1 MGALEGI
8 RVIDLT
14 QMLAGPYATMLLAD
28 HGAEVIKV
36 EPMKGDGARGVP
48 VFHPEDESKV
58 LNSYFQSINRNKKSI
73 TLDLK
78 SEEGKT
84 VLLELV
90 ADADVVVENFSAG
103 VMDRLGL
110 GYEVLKAV
118 NPKIIY
124 GSLSG
129 FGRADTGESPYTQWP
144 AFDVIAQAM
153 GGIISVTG
161 GEPGEMAKVGPGVGD
176 IVPGILLSFGIVS
189 ALHHAGRTGEG
200 QIVDIAMVDGV
211 LALSE
216 RIVFQTDCSGRAPK
230 SEGNHHPINSPFGLF
245 PAKDGVIAL
254 AAMQDHYFDIL
265 CKELGIEQLLEDE
278 DFGDFKRRSIN
289 KTRLIEEVSRATSQL
304 SKQALIDKLG
314 GKLPFGPVMDAM
326 DIMTDEH
333 FHAREMIAEV
343 EQPGSPRNA
352 RIAGV
357 PVKMSATPG
366 GVLVRAPLLG
376 EHNEEF
382 GLQARPSKDKT

>member
-36 EPMKGDGARGVP
+36 EPKHGDGARAVP
-48 VFHPEDESKV
+48 VFHPEDETKV
-58 LNSYFQSINRNKKSI
+58 LNSYFQSVNRNKKSI
-73 TLDLK
+73 TVDLK
-78 SEEGKT
+78 SAEGKAT
-84 VLLELV
+84 LLELV
-90 ADADVVVENFSAG
+90 ADADVIVENFSAG
-103 VMDRLGL
+103 VMDRLDL
-110 GYEVLKAV
+110 GYETLKAV

-129 FGRADTGESPYTQWP
+129 FGRADTGASPYTQWP

-153 GGIISVTG
+153 GGIVSVTG
-161 GEPGEMAKVGPGVGD
+161 GEPGEMTKVGPGVGD

-189 ALHHAGRTGEG
+189 ALHHAKKTGEG

-216 RIVFQTDCSGRAPK
+216 RIIFQADCSGRAPK

-254 AAMQDHYFDIL
+254 AAMQDHFFETL
-265 CKELGIEQLLEDE
+265 CKELAIVRLLDDP
-278 DFGDFKRRSIN
+278 DFSDFKNRILN
-289 KTRLIEEVSRATSQL
+289 KERLITEVSQATSQFN
-304 SKQALIDKLG
+304 KHTLIKKLG

-326 DIMTDEH
+326 DIMSDPH

-366 GVLVRAPLLG
+366 AVMARAPLLG
-376 EHNEEF
+376 EHNTEF
-382 GLQARPSKDKT
+382 GLEAQPPKDNT